1 MTPDFTKIDPPSSS
15 EDGLN
20 PITLDIPT
28 ISDLEKQRKE
38 TPLEPD
44 DNLTESRKIA
54 ISTCLI
60 LCNSLL
66 VRLLS
71 DRR

>member
-1 MTPDFTKIDPPSSS
+1 MTPDFTKIDPPASS
-15 EDGLN
+15 EDEIN
-20 PITLDIPT
+20 PITLWKPT

-38 TPLEPD
+38 TALEPD
-44 DNLTESRKIA
+44 DNLTESRRIA

-60 LCNSLL
+60 LCNSIL

-71 DRR
+71 DMR